1 MKNLKKVLALVL
13 ACVMVFG
20 TITMAA
26 GTGYP
31 DVADDAA
38 YAEAV
43 KTLSALNIIKGDE
56 NGNFNPD
63 ATITRAEMAKILCTM
78 LNTGELAQRE
88 TSFNDVPS
96 SHWASGYISY
106 AQQLG
111 CIDGY
116 GDGNFGPED
125 PVTYVQ
131 VIKLVMATL
140 GYTYMAN
147 ENGGYPTGYLYVA
160 ANAEVTKGVAASG
173 DQPAARST
181 VAVIVN
187 NAMNTPVME
196 RTAYGTESVWQVL
209 DGGIGS
215 GNVVREFKTL
225 LTKQKIYK
233 VEGKVTDTY
242 KNNTSMK
249 DGLVNVTIT
258 KDLKIDVVD
267 RLDATGTSAPWTI
280 ANVNASLA
288 GDDATDYIGYIS
300 SIYFKE
306 ADNGD
311 IVIIRVAPKSS
322 KNTSIVI
329 DDIKNAFDTTIDA
342 GVKAADQPQAA
353 FVSGGTTVASYQFP
367 YWVDRDADSRISTLD
382 IAADA
387 TVYWNNGTAAAISSF
402 GTVTDGADDGATAGD
417 DEYEYADRILS
428 LIPERG
434 SMTFVD
440 TDNDGLYDLIKVK
453 EYKIAV
459 VDSVNANAMRVNF
472 KTERSAGV
480 GSRISLTTDVNAN
493 LKEYSISLDGKAIEL
508 ADLAE
513 YDVLSIATNNYSD
526 PTFYEILVTRSVVE
540 GTVSGRKDAVGTIDD
555 YVIINGE
562 KYGMAGIPGTT
573 LPNLEDAG
581 KFYLDAEGKIVMVD
595 TTSTISGN
603 YAYLYSTGEGTFAGE
618 NYVRMFTVDGADV
631 TYRLADKVKING
643 VQSKGATVA
652 FTEEE
657 VGKIFNASP
666 APTSTAAATVDD
678 VFALAGEMNTD
689 LPLTVGN
696 FVKALTDG
704 ANKTARTGLAVEEYS
719 ITGNAT
725 LDKFVTFKVDG
736 DNNITELSLAINGSA
751 IDKFGYM
758 GTTPDGDDP
767 GSDPDAVEWQASLGK
782 FKGSKSISE
791 KAPVFFL
798 GGSSIADYSV
808 KTVADLIDGN
818 TYTPYYFTNTE
829 EGPAAVVMLTAST
842 SLAVNDSLAIFAD
855 SSSAKVDGNDVYNV
869 VYWQNGAKVEET
881 MVVKGDVTV
890 NGIRSSFGAL
900 QMGDAFVFSKD
911 DDGMVDKISV
921 IFAPGTLSSK
931 PTISGSALTSFS
943 SFIDISAV
951 SSDFQALGAGT
962 NYDNEV
968 YFGVIGKTKS
978 IEGGVRVT
986 MFAEDGATSEV
997 INVPE
1002 SAKVTIYNAANTPAK
1017 MLNSE
1022 AAVVTDIQASFIDS
1036 WTSAGAIDWTAQT
1049 DVNDVHYMFVRVY
1062 KDVVTEVILVDYAN

>member
-20 TITMAA
+20 TVTMAA

-63 ATITRAEMAKILCTM
+63 ATITRSEMAKILCTM

-160 ANAEVTKGVAASG
+160 ANAEVTKGVSGSG
-173 DQPAARST
+173 DEPAARSL

-258 KDLKIDVVD
+258 KDLKIDVAD
-267 RLDATGTSAPWTI
+267 RLDATGSGPWTKN
-280 ANVNASLA
+280 NVNASLA

-353 FVSGGTTVASYQFP
+353 FASGTTTVASYQFP

-387 TVYWNNGTAAAISSF
+387 TVYWNNGVAAAISSF
-402 GTVTDGADDGATAGD
+402 GTVTDGADTGSTAGD
-417 DEYEYADRILS
+417 DVYEYADRVLS

-459 VDSVNANAMRVNF
+459 VDSVNAGSMRVNF

-493 LKEYSISLDGKAIEL
+493 LKEYSITLDGAAIDV

-540 GTVSGRKDAVGTIDD
+540 GTVSGRKDAAGTIDD

-573 LPNLEDAG
+573 LPNLEDEG

-652 FTEEE
+652 YTLAE
-657 VGKIFNASP
+657 VGEIFGVSP

-678 VFALAGEMNTD
+678 VFTVSGSVMSTSD
-689 LPLTVGN
+689 PLTAGN

-704 ANKTARTGLAVEEYS
+704 ANKTARTGLALDGGYS

-725 LDKFVTFKVDG
+725 LDKFVTYKVDG
-736 DNNITELSLAINGSA
+736 DNNITEISLAINGA
-751 IDKFGYM
+751 ALDQFGYI
-758 GTTPDGDDP
+758 T
-767 GSDPDAVEWQASLGK
+767 SDLNVEWQAALGK
-782 FKGSKSISE
+782 FKGGKSVSE

-818 TYTPYYFTNTE
+818 QYTPYYFTNTE

-890 NGIRSSFGAL
+890 AGIRGSFGAL

-911 DDGMVDKISV
+911 DDGMVDKITV
-921 IFAPGTLSSK
+921 IFAPGDISSK
-931 PTISGSALTSFS
+931 PAISTGALTSFAG
-943 SFIDISAV
+943 FIDITDGSV
-951 SSDFQALGAGT
+951 SSDFQALGGAGAQ
-962 NYDNEV
+962 DNEV

-986 MFAEDGATSEV
+986 LFAEDGATSEV

-1017 MLNSE
+1017 MLNTE
-1022 AAVVTDIQASFIDS
+1022 AAVVTDIQASFIDNWNADGS
-1036 WTSAGAIDWTAQT
+1036 INWAAQT
-1049 DVNDVHYMFVRVY
+1049 TVDDVHYMFVRVY
-1062 KDVVTEVILVDYAN
+1062 KDVVTEVILVDYANL

>member
-20 TITMAA
+20 TVTMAA

-31 DVADDAA
+31 DVAEDAA

-63 ATITRAEMAKILCTM
+63 ATITRAEMAKVLCTM

-88 TSFNDVPS
+88 TTFNDVPA
-96 SHWASGYISY
+96 SHWASGYVSY

-111 CIDGY
+111 CIAGY

-131 VIKLVMATL
+131 AVKLVMAAL
-140 GYTYMAN
+140 GYTYMAE

-160 ANAEVTKGVAASG
+160 ANADVTKGVSASG
-173 DQPAARST
+173 DSPAARST

-187 NAMNTPVME
+187 NAMNTPLME
-196 RTAYGTESVWQVL
+196 RTAYGTTSVWEVL

-215 GNVVREFKTL
+215 GNVGREFKTL

-242 KNNTSMK
+242 KNNSSMK

-267 RLDATGTSAPWTI
+267 RLDAAAQGTTPETWVVN
-280 ANVNASLA
+280 NVNASLA

-311 IVIIRVAPKSS
+311 IVIIRVAPKST
-322 KNTSIVI
+322 KNAAIVI

-342 GVKAADQPQAA
+342 GIKAADKAQAVFA
-353 FVSGGTTVASYQFP
+353 ASTTTPVSYQFP

-382 IAADA
+382 IAANA
-387 TVYWNNGTAAAISSF
+387 TVYWNNGVAAAVSTYAVPVDGVDA
-402 GTVTDGADDGATAGD
+402 GTTAGD
-417 DEYEYADRILS
+417 DVTEYESGILS

-459 VDSVNANAMRVNF
+459 VDSVNAAAMRINF

-480 GSRISLTTDVNAN
+480 GSRITLTTDANAN
-493 LKEYSISLDGKAIEL
+493 LKEYSLSLDGKAIEV

-526 PTFYEILVTRSVVE
+526 PTYYEILVTRNVVE
-540 GTVSGRKDAVGTIDD
+540 GAVSGRKATGIEP

-562 KYGMAGIPGTT
+562 KYSMAGIPGTT
-573 LPNLEDAG
+573 LPNIEDEG

-595 TTSTISGN
+595 TTSAVSGN
-603 YAYLYSTGEGTFAGE
+603 YAYLYSTGAGTFAGDS
-618 NYVRMFTVDGADV
+618 YVRMFTVDGADV

-652 FTEEE
+652 YTVGE
-657 VGKIFNASP
+657 VAEIFGTPSP
-666 APTSTAAATVDD
+666 APTSTAAAVVED
-678 VFALAGEMNTD
+678 VFTLAGEMSATSQ
-689 LPLTVGN
+689 PLTVEN
-696 FVKALTDG
+696 FIKAITDG
-704 ANKTARTGLAVEEYS
+704 ANKTSRTGLALNGYS
-719 ITGNAT
+719 ITGNAA
-725 LDKFVTFKVDG
+725 LDKFVTYKVDG
-736 DNNITELSLAINGSA
+736 DNNITEISFAMDGSA
-751 IDKFGYM
+751 IDKFGYISY
-758 GTTPDGDDP
+758 D
-767 GSDPDAVEWQASLGK
+767 SAVEWQAALGK
-782 FKGSKSISE
+782 FKGGKSISE

-808 KTVADLIDGN
+808 KTVADLVDGN
-818 TYTPYYFTNTE
+818 AYTPYYFTNTE

-855 SSSAKVDGNDVYNV
+855 SSSAKLDGNDVYNV
-869 VYWQNGAKVEET
+869 VYWQNGAKVEEA

-890 NGIRSSFGAL
+890 AGARTSFGAIEV
-900 QMGDAFVFSKD
+900 GDAFVFSKD
-911 DDGMVDKISV
+911 DDGLVDKITV
-921 IFAPGTLSSK
+921 IFAPGSTM
-931 PTISGSALTSFS
+931 PTISGSSLGTTLS
-943 SFIDISAV
+943 SFIDITDGTV
-951 SSDFQALGAGT
+951 SSDFQALGGAGAQ
-962 NYDNEV
+962 DNEV

-978 IEGGVRVT
+978 IDGGVRVT
-986 MFAEDGATSEV
+986 LFAEDGSTSEV

-1017 MLNSE
+1017 KLNAE
-1022 AAVVTDIQASFIDS
+1022 AAVVTDIQASFIDA
-1036 WTSAGAIDWTAQT
+1036 WTASGAIDFTQQTTAE
-1049 DVNDVHYMFVRVY
+1049 DLHYMFVRVY
-1062 KDVVTEVILVDYAN
+1062 KDVVTEVILVDYVNL